1 LLQNVKESLPP
12 TRQVTCAGAET
23 AFITHVSEWLLI
35 AKGVSSKK
43 AVQVVSK
50 EFSGNLISREKKKL

>member
-1 LLQNVKESLPP
+1 LLQNIEESLPP
-12 TRQVTCAGAET
+12 TRQVTSAGAET

-43 AVQVVSK
+43 AGQVVSTMSVK
-50 EFSGNLISREKKKL
+50 NFLET